1 MYCPVCRVFICE
13 KCCDS
18 FHNFAVPKLSPCLAR
33 NHATA
38 MLTRSSQTCTIATS
52 RNTPPRSSRYRPL
65 AVGKAAGGASPA
77 KRKRD
82 SLQASPVRKLLNKKR
97 NEARLARIAAA
108 AAKVGTSDDTP
119 ALRGGKRRKPVEDPR
134 APKKSKRGRCK
145 K

>member
-38 MLTRSSQTCTIATS
+38 MPTRSSQTCTIATS

-82 SLQASPVRKLLNKKR
+82 SLQASPVRKLVNKKR
-97 NEARLARIAAA
+97 NEARSARIA

-119 ALRGGKRRKPVEDPR
+119 ALRGGSWPVEDPR
-134 APKKSKRGRCK
+134 APKKSKRGRRK